1 MTYVVAEPCVNCRY
15 TDCALVCP
23 VEAFHLD
30 DDMLVINPETCI
42 DCDACVPE
50 CPVEA
55 VFSEANVPAEWK
67 RQTAEALFTVLRGQQ
82 PKQLPPLDLSRGTD
96 FQQKVWKALLTIIAG
111 ETRSY
116 GEVARMIGLP
126 GAARAVGAAC
136 GTNAIPVLIP
146 CHRVLAANRRIGG
159 FSAGLK
165 WKRLLLE
172 RETMAAS
179 LFHA

>member
-55 VFSEANVPAEWK
+55 VFAEANVPAEW
-67 RQTAEALFTVLRGQQ
+67 TSFTPLNAERALSGLPTISARLDPLCKKTQKKKPNPKKTRKTRAWRGSRWRPQCLLE
-82 PKQLPPLDLSRGTD
+82 KKHADGKESRGRLGE
-96 FQQKVWKALLTIIAG
+96 ARHAG
-111 ETRSY
+111 DVQ
-116 GEVARMIGLP
+116 G
-126 GAARAVGAAC
+126 
-136 GTNAIPVLIP
+136 
-146 CHRVLAANRRIGG
+146 
-159 FSAGLK
+159 
-165 WKRLLLE
+165 
-172 RETMAAS
+172 
-179 LFHA
+179 